1 MGYPTVNARR
11 GKREIGK
18 VFLVPVTDRNA
29 IRVETTGTPE
39 LTPGRAKALANYLVD
54 IAEQFELEGVAGES
68 TGKDPH

>member
-1 MGYPTVNARR
+1 MGYPTVTARV

-18 VFLVPVTDRNA
+18 VYLVPVTDRNA
-29 IRVETTGTPE
+29 IRVETTGIPE

-68 TGKDPH
+68 TRKDPH

>member
-11 GKREIGK
+11 GHRAIGK

-29 IRVETTGTPE
+29 IRVETNGTPE

-54 IAEQFELEGVAGES
+54 IAERFEQERAADES